1 MLANVYLK
9 VEDSVLSS
17 PEVAEHSME
26 ESKPRKDRGT
36 IVCTT
41 IDHNRR
47 VVFFFC
53 FYLISHILLFI
64 MLLMCNFFLPV
75 TCFQMKSD
83 INTDAS
89 FLPALHLI
97 LC

>member
-47 VVFFFC
+47 VVGFF
-53 FYLISHILLFI
+53 LFLSDI
-64 MLLMCNFFLPV
+64 PHPALHYVADVHFFLPV